1 MDKFIIRIQIN
12 YTFFLLDKLGSLFD
26 IGSQHAMMH
35 VVKIAPLLPCV
46 SVWN

>member
-1 MDKFIIRIQIN
+1 MDKFIIRIQTN
-12 YTFFLLDKLGSLFD
+12 YTAFFDKLGSLFD

-35 VVKIAPLLPCV
+35 VVKIAPLLPYV